1 MCGRCLLAYLF
12 GVTRALRFLPLALL
26 GCISAGPSGGGD
38 ASLDGDAAR
47 DATAPEAAAPDR
59 PVVDSGCPS
68 SMPVTPAMVPATGF
82 LAPLRGRF
90 VRAVDGDTAH
100 FVVPIRGEINIR
112 MLWVNTEESSGAETT
127 PFGVATRE
135 WAQRTMPTVGEYILV
150 QQADARN
157 PTQPALDPYDRILAL
172 VFADG
177 QLWQRRLVQEGW
189 TAYYTD
195 FGCAP
200 TPLHESLLFAEAEA
214 RANRRGIWAPGHPT
228 DYAPVFARWITNRC
242 RPNPFRM
249 QPYCAAP

>member
-1 MCGRCLLAYLF
+1 M
-12 GVTRALRFLPLALL
+12 TRALRFLPLILL
-26 GCISAGPSGGGD
+26 SCISAGPSGGGAD
-38 ASLDGDAAR
+38 AGLDGDVAR
-47 DATAPEAAAPDR
+47 DANPPEAAAPDR
-59 PVVDSGCPS
+59 PVVDSGCPA

-100 FVVPIRGEINIR
+100 FVVPIRGEITVR
-112 MLWVNTEESSGAETT
+112 MLWVNTEESHGAETT
-127 PFGVATRE
+127 PFGVATAD
-135 WAQRTMPTVGEYILV
+135 WATRAMPAVTEYTLV

-200 TPLHESLLFAEAEA
+200 APLHESLLFAEAEA